1 MLKSV
6 ASEVVQEQVDTNQV
20 CEECD
25 ATFKSK
31 RKFNMHMNGDHILIM
46 NILGNSSIKK
56 IHKVWTFIKPGGS
69 VLGKDFCT

>member
-1 MLKSV
+1 MLETV
-6 ASEVVQEQVDTNQV
+6 ASEVVQEQVDTHQV

-46 NILGNSSIKK
+46 NNLGNSSIKK
-56 IHKVWTFIKPGGS
+56 SRAEDTKLTFL
-69 VLGKDFCT
+69 VNL